1 MEEDEEDE
9 EDEGILVYSRMV
21 QKGLKGGWRIGVRL
35 SFRSKAIL
43 ISSRKSRISYTH
55 SKHW

>member
-1 MEEDEEDE
+1 MKENEEDE
-9 EDEGILVYSRMV
+9 EDEGILVLQSNGSKRIERM
-21 QKGLKGGWRIGVRL
+21 GVRL